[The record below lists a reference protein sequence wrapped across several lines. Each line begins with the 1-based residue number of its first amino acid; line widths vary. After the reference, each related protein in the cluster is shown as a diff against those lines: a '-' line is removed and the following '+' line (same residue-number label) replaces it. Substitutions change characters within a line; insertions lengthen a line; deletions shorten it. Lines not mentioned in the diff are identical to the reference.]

1 MLKSSTLRPG
11 LLVSLSTTIKGGN
24 VRYAKRTVEGAHT
37 VEGGAIKE
45 SWETEKLVR
54 NPEELEAGK
63 VARGKARQAII
74 RHCSWSAFGLLCPT
88 ANKDELEAGIKE
100 AREIAETFN
109 ATATDSRLGVY
120 TITGQIADND
130 AEALRAINSELTEL
144 LTAMETGVQ
153 TLDAKTIRDAAAR
166 AVGLG
171 QMLSPEAEAR
181 MKVAVDAARKAAR
194 TIVKAGE
201 SAAIEVDRVAIRRI
215 QESRLA
221 FLDMDEGETVQTPQA
236 SARAVDFEPEAPT
249 LAKEAASY
257 SGRALDM
264 DDGNQSS
271 PILARTMAQA
281 ALIF

>member
-24 VRYAKRTVEGAHT
+24 VSYSKRTLEGARTVED
-37 VEGGAIKE
+37 GAIHE
-45 SWETEKLVR
+45 SWQTDKLVR
-54 NPEELEAGK
+54 NPDELEAGK
-63 VARGKARQAII
+63 VARGKARQAIT

-144 LTAMETGVQ
+144 LTAMEQGVQ
-153 TLDAKTIRDAAAR
+153 TLDVKVIRDAASR
-166 AVGLG
+166 AQGLG

-201 SAAIEVDRVAIRRI
+201 SAAVEVDRIAIRRI

-221 FLDMDEGETVQTPQA
+221 FLDLDEAQEVKTPEVQ
-236 SARAVDFEPEAPT
+236 
-249 LAKEAASY
+249 
-257 SGRALDM
+257 GRALDF
-264 DDGNQSS
+264 DPGESTGAEIKAAYAADFG
-271 PILARTMAQA
+271 RAQV
-281 ALIF
+281 ALDF

>member
-24 VRYAKRTVEGAHT
+24 VRYSKRTVEGAHT
-37 VEGGAIKE
+37 VEDGAIRE

-54 NPEELEAGK
+54 NPDELEAGK

-100 AREIAETFN
+100 AREIAEAFN

-144 LTAMETGVQ
+144 LTAMEAGVQ
-153 TLDAKTIRDAAAR
+153 NLDAKGIREAAAR

-171 QMLSPEAEAR
+171 QMLTPEAEAR

-201 SAAIEVDRVAIRRI
+201 SAAVEVDRVAIRRI

-221 FLDMDEGETVQTPQA
+221 FLDMDGAQEVKTPEVQ
-236 SARAVDFEPEAPT
+236 
-249 LAKEAASY
+249 
-257 SGRALDM
+257 GRALDFEPGESTGAEIKAAYAA
-264 DDGNQSS
+264 DFG
-271 PILARTMAQA
+271 RAQVT
-281 ALIF
+281 LDF